1 MAKETEWKLKDEAFR
16 DIVGVFGMPDIFLL
30 LVLMQN
36 GTASPAM
43 GKDFSG
49 SRSLIREALRSGSVS
64 EEVLQIC
71 LASICESAV
80 KQYNAGLKLWWS
92 YRKSKGLDIFSATI
106 PEILAFFTMHFQ
118 NGASIAS
125 LNSFRA
131 ELAQILKPD
140 IILDFRIKR
149 FFVKFK
155 T

>member
-1 MAKETEWKLKDEAFR
+1 MKLAKETEWKLKDEVFR

-71 LASICESAV
+71 LACGGVIE
-80 KQYNAGLKLWWS
+80 NLKVWIYFQPPFQKYL
-92 YRKSKGLDIFSATI
+92 
-106 PEILAFFTMHFQ
+106 HF
-118 NGASIAS
+118 
-125 LNSFRA
+125 L
-131 ELAQILKPD
+131 LCT
-140 IILDFRIKR
+140 
-149 FFVKFK
+149 FK
-155 T
+155 MEHLLRH